1 MKANEIISITK
12 RARKS
17 RLAEQMK
24 DFEFEYQITKVTVSE
39 NAPCSLQKDGTTPE
53 KEGWIE
59 IIGELKFAGNP
70 YTPSEIWIKNATLG
84 GKRREWVR
92 SAN

>member
-1 MKANEIISITK
+1 MKANKIISITK

-39 NAPCSLQKDGTTPE
+39 NAPCSLQK
-53 KEGWIE
+53 EG
-59 IIGELKFAGNP
+59 
-70 YTPSEIWIKNATLG
+70 
-84 GKRREWVR
+84 
-92 SAN
+92 